1 GAEEGM
7 TVMQDLASPV
17 GAFVRE
23 KCVLDPN
30 AEVSVDTLYATY
42 KDWCQSCEYPK
53 SDKARFGRDLRAA
66 CPSVKK
72 TRPRDES
79 TRHHVYRGIRLR
91 TPNDGAEQEAG
102 GEAEQELP
110 FRGTDNAPVTVTT
123 MTSGGGGSR
132 SGHGGHGDQ
141 DIVAP
146 TKDGSGKSAR
156 EREKA
161 TYRRSRS
168 DDLPYTGPVV
178 AVPDLP
184 PDSLDEHGVVL
195 GARPAPEPGL
205 SERRIRELA

>member
-1 GAEEGM
+1 
-7 TVMQDLASPV
+7 
-17 GAFVRE
+17 
-23 KCVLDPN
+23 
-30 AEVSVDTLYATY
+30 
-42 KDWCQSCEYPK
+42 
-53 SDKARFGRDLRAA
+53 
-66 CPSVKK
+66 
-72 TRPRDES
+72 
-79 TRHHVYRGIRLR
+79 
-91 TPNDGAEQEAG
+91 
-102 GEAEQELP
+102 
-110 FRGTDNAPVTVTT
+110 
-123 MTSGGGGSR
+123 MTSGGVESR

-205 SERRIRELA
+205 SERRIRELADQYQGRAYANAQETGGDTRTAECDAWLRATLREEVDLPEHVEIEFARVMKVVFVV